1 MLKLPYLLINDSL
14 FTDTTSAKDYLQ
26 PNEGKTS
33 EFSNGKDTKLNGYGV
48 QLRNLSGG
56 TLENPVKITRF
67 CT

>member
-1 MLKLPYLLINDSL
+1 L
-14 FTDTTSAKDYLQ
+14 FTDTTSGKDYLQ

-67 CT
+67 RT